1 MGIEIERKFLVDQ
14 EKWQQVIK
22 PQGKV
27 YRQGYLL
34 SDEKCTVR
42 IRVADDVAYIT
53 LKGSTTGISR
63 SEFEYTIP
71 VNEGKEILK
80 DMATSFIE
88 KTRYNINH
96 AGNVWEVDVFEG
108 DNQGLII
115 AEIELK
121 HENQGFEK
129 PEWIKN
135 EVSDDRRYTNAYLS
149 VNPFKNWA

>member
-1 MGIEIERKFLVDQ
+1 MGIEIEKKFLIDH

-22 PQGKV
+22 PPGKV
-27 YRQGYLL
+27 YKQGYLL
-34 SDEKCTVR
+34 SDEKRTVR
-42 IRVADDVAYIT
+42 VRVADDVAYIT

-121 HENQGFEK
+121 HENQEFEK
-129 PEWIKN
+129 PEWVKN

>member
-1 MGIEIERKFLVDQ
+1 MGIEIERKFLVDH
-14 EKWQQVIK
+14 EKWQQLAK

-27 YRQGYLL
+27 YKQGYLL
-34 SDEKCTVR
+34 SDEKRTVR
-42 IRVADDVAYIT
+42 VRVLDDVAYIT

-71 VNEGKEILK
+71 VDEGKEILK

-88 KTRYNINH
+88 KTRYNINY

-108 DNQGLII
+108 DNKGLII

-121 HENQGFEK
+121 NEDQEFEK
-129 PEWIKN
+129 PEWVKN
-135 EVSDDRRYTNAYLS
+135 DVSDDRRYTNAYLS

>member
-1 MGIEIERKFLVDQ
+1 MSIEIERKFLVDH
-14 EKWQQVIK
+14 EKWQQLAK

-27 YRQGYLL
+27 YKQGYLL
-34 SDEKCTVR
+34 SDEKRTVR
-42 IRVADDVAYIT
+42 IRVLDDVAYIT

-71 VNEGKEILK
+71 VDEGKEILK

-88 KTRYNINH
+88 KTRYNINY

-108 DNQGLII
+108 DNKGLII

-121 HENQGFEK
+121 NEDQEFEK
-129 PEWIKN
+129 PEWVKN
-135 EVSDDRRYTNAYLS
+135 DVSDDCRYTNAYLS

>member
-1 MGIEIERKFLVDQ
+1 MGVEIEKKFLVDH
-14 EKWQQVIK
+14 EKWQQLVK
-22 PQGKV
+22 PKGKV
-27 YRQGYLL
+27 YKQGYLL
-34 SDEKCTVR
+34 SDEKRTVR
-42 IRVADDVAYIT
+42 VRVTDDAAYIT

-71 VNEGKEILK
+71 VNEGQEILK

-88 KTRYNINH
+88 KTRYNINY
-96 AGNVWEVDVFEG
+96 AGNVWEVDIFEG

-121 HENQGFEK
+121 HENQEFEK
-129 PEWIKN
+129 PEWVKN

>member
-1 MGIEIERKFLVDQ
+1 MGIEIERKFLVDH
-14 EKWQQVIK
+14 EKWQQLAK

-27 YRQGYLL
+27 YKQGYLL
-34 SDEKCTVR
+34 SDEKRTVR
-42 IRVADDVAYIT
+42 VRVLDDVAYIT

-71 VNEGKEILK
+71 VDEGKAILK

-88 KTRYNINH
+88 KTRYNINY

-108 DNQGLII
+108 DNKGLII

-121 HENQGFEK
+121 NEDQEFKK
-129 PEWIKN
+129 PEWVKN
-135 EVSDDRRYTNAYLS
+135 DVSDDRRYTNAYLS

>member
-1 MGIEIERKFLVDQ
+1 MGIEIERKFLVDH
-14 EKWQQVIK
+14 EKWQQLAK

-27 YRQGYLL
+27 YKQGYLL
-34 SDEKCTVR
+34 SDEKRTVR
-42 IRVADDVAYIT
+42 VRVLDDVAYIT

-71 VNEGKEILK
+71 VDEGKEILK

-88 KTRYNINH
+88 KTRYNINY

-108 DNQGLII
+108 DNEGLII

-121 HENQGFEK
+121 NEDQEFEK
-129 PEWIKN
+129 PEWVKN
-135 EVSDDRRYTNAYLS
+135 DVSDDRRYTNAYLS

>member
-1 MGIEIERKFLVDQ
+1 MGIEIEKKFLVDH
-14 EKWQQVIK
+14 EKWQQLVK

-27 YRQGYLL
+27 YKQGYLL
-34 SDEKCTVR
+34 SDEKRTVR
-42 IRVADDVAYIT
+42 VRVADDVAYIT

-80 DMATSFIE
+80 DMATSFME
-88 KTRYNINH
+88 KTRYNIKY

-121 HENQGFEK
+121 HENQEFEK

-135 EVSDDRRYTNAYLS
+135 EVSDDLRYTNACLS

>member
-1 MGIEIERKFLVDQ
+1 MGVEIEKKFLVDH
-14 EKWQQVIK
+14 EKWQQIAK

-27 YRQGYLL
+27 YKQGYLL
-34 SDEKCTVR
+34 SDEKRTVR

-80 DMATSFIE
+80 EMATSFIE
-88 KTRYNINH
+88 KTRYNINY

-121 HENQGFEK
+121 HENQEFEK
-129 PEWIKN
+129 PEWVKN
-135 EVSDDRRYTNAYLS
+135 EVSDDRRYTNACLS
-149 VNPFKNWA
+149 VNSFKNWA

>member
-1 MGIEIERKFLVDQ
+1 MGVEIEKKFLVDH
-14 EKWQQVIK
+14 EKWQQIVK

-27 YRQGYLL
+27 YKQGYLL
-34 SDEKCTVR
+34 SDEKRTVR

-80 DMATSFIE
+80 EMATSFIE
-88 KTRYNINH
+88 KTRYNINY

-121 HENQGFEK
+121 HENQEFEK
-129 PEWIKN
+129 PEWVKN
-135 EVSDDRRYTNAYLS
+135 EVSDDRRYTNACLS
-149 VNPFKNWA
+149 VNSFKNWA

>member
-1 MGIEIERKFLVDQ
+1 MGIEIEKKFLVDH
-14 EKWQQVIK
+14 EKWQQLVK

-27 YRQGYLL
+27 YKQGYLL
-34 SDEKCTVR
+34 SDEKRTVR
-42 IRVADDVAYIT
+42 VRVADDVAYIT

-88 KTRYNINH
+88 KTRYNIKY

-121 HENQGFEK
+121 HENQEFEK

-135 EVSDDRRYTNAYLS
+135 EVSDDLRYTNACLS